1 MALPWAVKVS
11 SAGWA
16 SLSNATRIAESSF
29 WTQRVDGSQQEVSL
43 AIQPPSSMP
52 SQLFEN
58 WQLMDRGRIDPMDTR
73 ERITER
79 WENR

>member
-1 MALPWAVKVS
+1 
-11 SAGWA
+11 
-16 SLSNATRIAESSF
+16 
-29 WTQRVDGSQQEVSL
+29 L